1 MPKQFYACALA
12 LILVLCVGGCA
23 TVKCSPEYCATDAK
37 ITEEVRAIF
46 DQRTEYGPPGSI
58 RVQTVNGV
66 VYLNGKVTTDLLVR
80 SADALVESVANV
92 QRVVNSLYMS
102 NTPY

>member
-12 LILVLCVGGCA
+12 LIISLCIGGC
-23 TVKCSPEYCATDAK
+23 TTLKCLPEYCASDAK

-66 VYLNGKVTTDLLVR
+66 VYLNGKVTTDFLVH

-92 QRVVNSLYMS
+92 QRVVNSLYAS

>member
-1 MPKQFYACALA
+1 MSKQFYACSLA
-12 LILVLCVGGCA
+12 LILALCVGGCA

-37 ITEEVRAIF
+37 ITEQVRAIF

-80 SADALVESVANV
+80 SADPLVESVPNV
-92 QRVVNSLYMS
+92 QRVVNSLNVS